1 MRLQRGQSMTEF
13 AVSATAMA
21 LLLLG
26 TITIAGYQGVQRRAA
41 IAAREAAFA
50 GAWAG
55 ARQAVTVT
63 QRAAQAQFD
72 DPALINAIGH
82 RYVSSDGFRAE
93 AASGAAP
100 ARARAA
106 AQAMVQPLRVAGG
119 FLGGGFDL
127 DVDGLVAGS
136 VTVTIAGDAGLPQPF
151 AAGRLELRQPF
162 ALLGDAWNAGSTRQ
176 VRDRTAGL
184 VPSGALA
191 GLRALWQ
198 PLLAPL
204 SLLEPSLSRLCLGII
219 EPDRV
224 PEDRL
229 GAGRTALPGRCP

>member
-1 MRLQRGQSMTEF
+1 MKRQCGQSMTEF
-13 AVSATAMA
+13 AISMTAMA

-26 TITIAGYQGVQRRAA
+26 TITIAGYQEVQRRVA
-41 IAAREAAFA
+41 IGAREAAFA

-55 ARQAVTVT
+55 SRPSMAAM
-63 QRAAQAQFD
+63 RAAVLPRMD
-72 DPALINAIGH
+72 DPSLINAIGH
-82 RYVSSDGFRAE
+82 RYVNANNIE
-93 AASGAAP
+93 VELAADAAP

-136 VTVTIAGDAGLPQPF
+136 VNVTISGDAGLPSPF
-151 AAGRLELRQPF
+151 ADNQLELRQPF
-162 ALLGDAWNAGSTRQ
+162 ALLGDAWNSGSTRQ

-184 VPSGALA
+184 VPTGALA
-191 GLRALWQ
+191 GLGMLWQ
-198 PLLAPL
+198 SLLAPL

-219 EPDRV
+219 EPDRI

-229 GAGRTALPGRCP
+229 STGRTSLPGRCP